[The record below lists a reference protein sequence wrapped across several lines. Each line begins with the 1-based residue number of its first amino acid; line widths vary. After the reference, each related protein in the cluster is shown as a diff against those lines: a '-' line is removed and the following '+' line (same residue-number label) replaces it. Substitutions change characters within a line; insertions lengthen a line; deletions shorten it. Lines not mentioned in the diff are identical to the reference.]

1 MRASLLQLCCLIG
14 TDPTTIAHLERAIE
28 ESGKTLIDLYTESEI
43 TLDWIK
49 ELEALREPFN
59 ASVFDWYCD
68 EARQPHREPSV
79 GLATDSNESPAVAA
93 DMAFLRLV
101 RSIAFTLATERG
113 RELREKVGLRD
124 FLKLT
129 ERSVPASL
137 H

>member
-14 TDPTTIAHLERAIE
+14 TDPTTIAHLQRAIE
-28 ESGKTLIDLYTESEI
+28 QSGTTQIDIETESEI
-43 TLDWIK
+43 TMAWMK

-68 EARQPHREPSV
+68 EARQPHRELSV
-79 GLATDSNESPAVAA
+79 GLATDSNEIPAVAA

-129 ERSVPASL
+129 AQSVSTAF

>member
-14 TDPTTIAHLERAIE
+14 TDPTTIAHLQRAIE
-28 ESGKTLIDLYTESEI
+28 QSGTTLIDLDTESEI
-43 TLDWIK
+43 TLAWIK

-68 EARQPHREPSV
+68 EARQPHRKPSV
-79 GLATDSNESPAVAA
+79 GLATDSNEIPAVVA
-93 DMAFLRLV
+93 DMAFLGLV
-101 RSIAFTLATERG
+101 RSISFTLATERG

-129 ERSVPASL
+129 EQSVPASL